1 MSSRKDKDKVSSS
14 GKTQYRSSHKIQ
26 FSAPVTDF
34 AFHDAVRARD
44 GLLST
49 KKPILF
55 LPSSPEEAVTLQRLW
70 PSVRNTLD
78 SAFEQSAFSHL
89 DDVDFPLS
97 MPSDYNSQLATNYY
111 PAELVQ
117 LYKPFATGPLCRVD
131 ASFLYRGLRIIQDA
145 VADIMATNKSRQKT
159 QGRILELLQKPLI
172 QNALK
177 HYRRFWH
184 RSRSCPLFAVR
195 FMCMFSD
202 YSDRYLDSYE
212 YSKYVY
218 DEKKNAG
225 LGVSASLRS
234 AVKNAFKPG
243 GLTVAS
249 LAIPIPFDYHSNEG
263 HLIVQVAST
272 GTSQQA
278 IRDPYTNQILLPEP
292 GYEVTISRT
301 PPPQASSSRL
311 GIASPV
317 FSDEGV
323 VSAVGSPIGSP
334 VGSSFHEADADLG
347 ETDASSDEPE
357 AADVFKGSRV
367 RTRAGTD
374 LANTRNRTTR
384 TSPAKIGPPVGKG
397 KGKARSSSK
406 PAVVIKVKRERP
418 DEGTAEPTSAPAPK
432 KQKTG
437 KAEGKA
443 RAVDTPP
450 AAEEDELEHEEVAP
464 PELSVAEV
472 TGPLADNDTDVEHL
486 VSYLA
491 NPNYKPKLAFSV
503 LYKRASHSTPKRRND
518 MQILREPKWSVSPEL
533 EAIGSFLTTGNV
545 SFSLSNLARFAHL
558 TSRGLAPSSHPVDP
572 DVAPTTDCV
581 SCLIRGLNCRSGAQ
595 LGGPCF
601 GCEQS
606 HRTCSSALH
615 MELQSDLLDIIPE
628 AVRTFPGGYSD
639 AVEQFQEALD
649 NHFRVMENT
658 ESLLHNSL
666 AILARQVNKL
676 KRAGLDANVVL
687 SAWAEEH
694 PNQELDYDTAC
705 WFATFFG
712 WNSSCNL
719 SAYLKDSETIAK
731 FQAFIR
737 AHDVEVPAPPST
749 DMLYENEIA
758 AKEPSL
764 PPVVREYSHMT
775 AQSGPIEDDKSKDEK
790 KPKDDKKAPS
800 VAPEPPKP

>member
-1 MSSRKDKDKVSSS
+1 MSGKGKGPSTS
-14 GKTQYRSSHKIQ
+14 KTQYRTSQRIHFSS
-26 FSAPVTDF
+26 PVTEF
-34 AFHDAVRARD
+34 TFHDAVRARD
-44 GLLST
+44 SLLST

-55 LPSSPEEAVTLQRLW
+55 LPSSPEEAE
-70 PSVRNTLD
+70 PIF
-78 SAFEQSAFSHL
+78 AHF
-89 DDVDFPLS
+89 DDITFPLVI
-97 MPSDYNSQLATNYY
+97 PPDYNNDLATNFY
-111 PAELVQ
+111 PAQLVQ
-117 LYKPFATGPLCRVD
+117 TYKPFANGPLCRVN
-131 ASFLYRGLRIIQDA
+131 ASFLYQGLRIVQDA
-145 VADIMATNKSRQKT
+145 VADIMSANKSRSKT
-159 QGRILELLQKPLI
+159 QSRILEMLKKPQI

-195 FMCMFSD
+195 FVCLFSD
-202 YSDRYLDSYE
+202 YCDRYLDAHE
-212 YSKYVY
+212 YAKFVY
-218 DEKKNAG
+218 DEKQNAG
-225 LGVSASLRS
+225 LGVSAALRAEIKRS
-234 AVKNAFKPG
+234 FKPG

-249 LAIPIPFDYHSNEG
+249 LAIPIPFDFLSCEG
-263 HLIVQVAST
+263 QLIVQVAST
-272 GTSQQA
+272 GTPQQA
-278 IRDPYTNQILLPEP
+278 LHDPFTNQLLLPEP
-292 GYEVTISRT
+292 QYQARPSQPT
-301 PPPQASSSRL
+301 PPPQASSSHH

-317 FSDEGV
+317 ISDEGI
-323 VSAVGSPIGSP
+323 ASP
-334 VGSSFHEADADLG
+334 VGSFAGSPAGSSPFQGDVDLG
-347 ETDASSDEPE
+347 ETEASSDEPE
-357 AADVFKGSRV
+357 AGDVFKGSNV
-367 RTRAGTD
+367 RTRAGTN
-374 LANTRNRTTR
+374 LASTRNRVTR
-384 TSPAKIGPPVGKG
+384 SSPAKVGPPVGKG
-397 KGKARSSSK
+397 KGKAPASAK
-406 PAVVIKVKRERP
+406 PAVLIKVKRERP
-418 DEGTAEPTSAPAPK
+418 DDPTSEPSHAPASK
-432 KQKTG
+432 KQRTG
-437 KAEGKA
+437 KAEGKS
-443 RAVDTPP
+443 RAVTPP
-450 AAEEDELEHEEVAP
+450 PTVEVDELEYEDTIL
-464 PELSVAEV
+464 PEPAGTEAA
-472 TGPLADNDTDVEHL
+472 GPLADNDTDVEHL

-491 NPNYKPKLAFSV
+491 NPDYKPRLAFSV

-558 TSRGLAPSSHPVDP
+558 NSRGLAPSSHPVDP

-628 AVRTFPGGYSD
+628 AVRTLPGGYSD

-658 ESLLHNSL
+658 ESLLQNSL
-666 AILARQVNKL
+666 TILARQANKL

-712 WNSSCNL
+712 WNSSCHL

-790 KPKDDKKAPS
+790 KSKDDKKAPS

>member
-1 MSSRKDKDKVSSS
+1 MSSKGKDAST
-14 GKTQYRSSHKIQ
+14 GKTQYRSSQ
-26 FSAPVTDF
+26 RLLFSSPVSDF
-34 AFHDAVRARD
+34 TFHDAVRARD
-44 GLLST
+44 SLLSM

-55 LPSSPEEAVTLQRLW
+55 LPSSVEEAEALQRLW
-70 PSVRNTLD
+70 PKTRNSLG
-78 SAFEQSAFSHL
+78 SAFELPAYTNL
-89 DDVDFPLS
+89 DDVDFPLHI
-97 MPSDYNSQLATNYY
+97 PSDYNGMVASSFYPSQL
-111 PAELVQ
+111 VQ
-117 LYKPFATGPLCRVD
+117 TYKPFASGPLCRVD
-131 ASFLYRGLRIIQDA
+131 ASFLYRGLRIVQEA
-145 VADIMATNKSRQKT
+145 VADIMSANKSRTKT
-159 QGRILELLQKPLI
+159 QSRLLEMLKNPSI

-195 FMCMFSD
+195 FMCLFSD
-202 YSDRYLDSYE
+202 YCDRYLNAAE
-212 YSKYVY
+212 FSKYVY

-225 LGVSASLRS
+225 LGVSASLRAEIKRS
-234 AVKNAFKPG
+234 FKPG

-249 LAIPIPFDYHSNEG
+249 LAIPIPFDYLSNEG

-292 GYEVTISRT
+292 GYVSSGPR
-301 PPPQASSSRL
+301 PSPPQASTSHQ
-311 GIASPV
+311 GVASPIL
-317 FSDEGV
+317 SDGGL
-323 VSAVGSPIGSP
+323 ASPLGSP
-334 VGSSFHEADADLG
+334 VGSSFHGDEVDLG
-347 ETDASSDEPE
+347 ETEASSEE
-357 AADVFKGSRV
+357 AEDGDVFKVSSV
-367 RTRAGTD
+367 RTRTGKD
-374 LANTRNRTTR
+374 LATHRSRITRS
-384 TSPAKIGPPVGKG
+384 SPAKIGPPVGKG
-397 KGKARSSSK
+397 KGKSRASPK

-418 DEGTAEPTSAPAPK
+418 DNDQPEPPSAPAAK
-432 KQKTG
+432 KQRTRKTEA
-437 KAEGKA
+437 KT
-443 RAVDTPP
+443 RAVTPP
-450 AAEEDELEHEEVAP
+450 PTVEEDELEYEEVAP
-464 PELSVAEV
+464 PEPSGAEAAG
-472 TGPLADNDTDVEHL
+472 TLADNDTDVEHL

-491 NPNYKPKLAFSV
+491 NPDYKPKLAFSV

-628 AVRTFPGGYSD
+628 AVRTLPGGYSD

-658 ESLLHNSL
+658 ESLLQNSL
-666 AILARQVNKL
+666 TILARQANKL

-719 SAYLKDSETIAK
+719 SAYLKDSESIAK

-737 AHDVEVPAPPST
+737 AHEVEVPAPPST

-775 AQSGPIEDDKSKDEK
+775 AQSGPIEDDKSKEEK
-790 KPKDDKKAPS
+790 KSKDDKKAPS
-800 VAPEPPKP
+800 VAPDPAKP